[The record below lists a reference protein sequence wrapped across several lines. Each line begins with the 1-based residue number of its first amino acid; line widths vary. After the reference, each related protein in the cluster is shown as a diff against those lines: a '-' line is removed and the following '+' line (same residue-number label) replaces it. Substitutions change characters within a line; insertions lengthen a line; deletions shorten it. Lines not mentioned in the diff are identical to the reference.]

1 MRKYISF
8 AFKNSLRN
16 KRRTVLTIAS
26 ISVSLFLL
34 GMLIAIY
41 HAFYFRSA
49 PPEQALRLVMRNRVS
64 FTFTLP
70 EYYEPNIRQ
79 ISGVKEVVSRS
90 WFGGIYIDNR
100 PEHFFPR
107 FATDPEKIFRVYPE
121 FKISQ
126 IGRAHV

>member
-1 MRKYISF
+1 MRKYIPF

-16 KRRTVLTIAS
+16 KRRTILTIAS

-34 GMLIAIY
+34 GMLIAVY
-41 HAFYFRSA
+41 HAFYFRAA

-64 FTFTLP
+64 LAFTLP
-70 EYYEPNIRQ
+70 EYYEPKIRQ

-90 WFGGIYIDNR
+90 WFGGQYIDNR

-107 FATDPEKIFRVYPE
+107 FGTLIRNGFSMSTRK
-121 FKISQ
+121 
-126 IGRAHV
+126 